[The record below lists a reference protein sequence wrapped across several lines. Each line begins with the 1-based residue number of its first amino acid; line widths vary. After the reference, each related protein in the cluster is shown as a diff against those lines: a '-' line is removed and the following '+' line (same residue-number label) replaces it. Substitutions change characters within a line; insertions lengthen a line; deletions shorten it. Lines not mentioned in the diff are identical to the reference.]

1 MKFICSFPLY
11 ILLTVWL
18 GLTAVADQNDPIL
31 DELFIQLRDVD
42 NLETASRIE
51 KKIWATWNHRGD
63 ELVDRHMSLGIRA
76 MYAGALKLSLR
87 QFTTVINLDQ
97 NFSEGWNKRANIH
110 YMMGNFNES
119 VQDIER
125 TLTLEPRHYGAMSGM
140 ALILD
145 ATENTDGALKVWQ
158 QVLEFT
164 PHNQQIRNRV
174 LQLKNEMRGKA
185 I

>member
-18 GLTAVADQNDPIL
+18 SLPVMADQNDPGL
-31 DELFIQLRDVD
+31 DELFIQLRNVD

-51 KKIWATWNHRGD
+51 KEIWAKWVHRGD
-63 ELVDRHMSLGIRA
+63 ELVDRHMLLGIRS
-76 MYAGALKLSLR
+76 MHAGALKLALR

-97 NFSEGWNKRANIH
+97 NFSEGWNKRATIH
-110 YMMGNFNES
+110 YMMGNFDES

-125 TLTLEPRHYGAMSGM
+125 TLALEPRHYGAMSGM

-145 ATENTDGALKVWQ
+145 ATKNTDGALKVWQ
-158 QVLEFT
+158 EVLEFT

-174 LQLKNEMRGKA
+174 LQLKNEILGKA